1 MGKTLYNKEKSKE
14 GSTMD
19 TLIHQIKKYAL
30 LRGLVYII
38 LGLAVVINPGAVFK
52 VAVYAVSGYLAFMG
66 ILDLIDGI
74 KERRSSGGYN
84 SSFVLGVF
92 LLIVAAIVLIF
103 AKGIVSI
110 LPVFL
115 GLLIAVFGASR
126 IVQAF
131 NLKQYVNVN
140 WTLFLIYGI
149 ILLIGGLLL
158 VFNPFRS
165 VLLLFQ
171 LFGGILIFMGISEV
185 LTFFQ
190 LRKIDD

>member
-1 MGKTLYNKEKSKE
+1 
-14 GSTMD
+14 MD
-19 TLIHQIKKYAL
+19 TLIHSIKKYAL
-30 LRGLVYII
+30 LRGIIYIL
-38 LGLAVVINPGAVFK
+38 LGLAVVINPSAVFK

-66 ILDLIDGI
+66 ILDLLDGI
-74 KERRSSGGYN
+74 KEKRTSGVYN
-84 SSFVLGVF
+84 SSFVLGIF

-110 LPVFL
+110 LPIFL
-115 GLLIAVFGASR
+115 GLLIAVFGLSR
-126 IVQAF
+126 IVQSF

-140 WTLFLIYGI
+140 WTLFFIYGV

-165 VLLLFQ
+165 VLFLFQ
-171 LFGGILIFMGISEV
+171 LFGGILIFMGISEF
-185 LTFFQ
+185 LTFLQ